1 MQRWWSTRWLPALLL
16 AVACVAVWWPALTNG
31 FAFDDVINVVLN
43 DRVRHVSTAWQAFL
57 HPYYWAANLE
67 STSQLQTY
75 RPLETVL
82 HVVNYALW
90 GLRPF
95 GHHLPRLVVHVA
107 VSLLFFSF
115 LCRWLK
121 SIGLA
126 FAVALVAA
134 LHPAVS
140 ETLHHPCDLLVSLFG
155 LAALVVATRSRPR
168 RWDVAPIA
176 LLLLLA
182 MLSKESGVFY
192 VPLALALVW
201 LARGETEPSRPPSSL
216 WPVAAASA
224 LAIGVYLVMRLHA
237 LGGHA
242 VPGGAGVG
250 RLAQAVTGVWYLAT
264 QAFFVPIDRA
274 PAILDFAVTPRSDHA
289 LWYAIAAAYGLALAL
304 LVARRRWLAIIGL
317 VWWLGSLAPS
327 AAATLAPAAWPGL
340 YRWLYMGTPGLLLA
354 LADTLARSPLPARR
368 PRALVGACALVCVVF
383 ATLAIRAT
391 RVWKSDVTLF
401 SAMILE
407 QPEQYWG
414 YRRLGWAL
422 YYRSRFA
429 EAVPVLA
436 RGAELAPP
444 DERDSCYGL
453 QAAAM
458 AGADDCTGA
467 LALYRAH
474 VPTAMMDPDH
484 FALVEAA
491 CWERKGELARALP
504 IYHACGG
511 KEPRCRAAEE
521 RLTRDPAARSSEKP
535 L

>member
-1 MQRWWSTRWLPALLL
+1 MRRWWTTRWFPALLL
-16 AVACVAVWWPALTNG
+16 CVATIAVWWPALGND
-31 FAFDDVINVVLN
+31 FAFDDVIHVLLN
-43 DRVRHVSTAWQAFL
+43 ERVRHLSTAWQTFV
-57 HPYYWAANLE
+57 HPYHWSADVE
-67 STSQLQTY
+67 SSSRLQPY

-82 HVVNYALW
+82 YVLNYALW
-90 GLRPF
+90 GPRPF
-95 GHHLPRLVVHVA
+95 GHYLTRLVEHVA
-107 VSLLFFSF
+107 VSLLLFLF
-115 LCRWLK
+115 LCRRLR

-140 ETLHHPCDLLVSLFG
+140 ETMHAPSDLLVALFG
-155 LAALVVATRSRPR
+155 LGALLVATRQRPR
-168 RWDVAPIA
+168 PWDAAPMA

-182 MLSKESGVFY
+182 LLSKESGILY
-192 VPLALALVW
+192 VPLALAFVW
-201 LARGETEPSRPPSSL
+201 LARGETDPPRPSSSV

-224 LAIGVYLVMRLHA
+224 VALAVYLVFRLHA
-237 LGGHA
+237 LGGSA
-242 VPGGAGVG
+242 VSAGAGVG
-250 RLAQAVTGVWYLAT
+250 SLAQAVTGVWYFAT
-264 QAFFVPIDRA
+264 QAFFLPLDRA
-274 PAILDFAVTPRSDHA
+274 PAILDFAVTPRTDQA
-289 LWYAIAAAYGLALAL
+289 LWYAITAAYALALAV
-304 LVARRRWLAIIGL
+304 LVARRRWLAVVGL
-317 VWWLGSLAPS
+317 LWWLGSLAPS
-327 AAATLAPAAWPGL
+327 AAVTLAPAAWPGL

-354 LADTLARSPLPARR
+354 LADTLQRSPLPARR
-368 PRALVGACALVCVVF
+368 PRALQVAWALVCIAF
-383 ATLAIRAT
+383 ATLSIRAT

-401 SAMILE
+401 SAMVLE
-407 QPEQYWG
+407 QPEHYWG

-453 QAAAM
+453 QAGAM

-474 VPTAMMDPDH
+474 VPTPMMAPDH

-491 CWERKGELARALP
+491 CLERKNEVPGALRL
-504 IYHACGG
+504 YHACAA
-511 KEPRCRAAEE
+511 KDPRCRAAEE